1 MSSAQTQVGVLTYMT
16 QSTAA
21 TSVSFTANL
30 KKDTMGNGFDSI
42 LTNLSN
48 SQNNNPKAEVVSS
61 KDVKNDTLDSSK
73 KTENV
78 SMSDKA
84 AKTTAESPQDTKEVK
99 TVEPEEEK
107 VVNTNETDGKEANEE
122 LQNAISEDGK
132 KLIKE
137 LAEMADVSEEEI
149 IAVMQL
155 IGITPAD
162 LLNPENVI
170 QVVNELSETE
180 NGVDLIVDS
189 DLYESLKDVLTEVSD
204 MRQELVTDYEIPEE
218 NLDQVIT
225 EVKEMKAP
233 EEDPKAPVFEEVLD
247 KAPTVAVS
255 EKEVKVELKQETEI
269 PEREIKVPEA
279 EQQITQV
286 EEPQQETSHSSEH
299 KESGSN
305 LFKHEQTVNPF
316 NQLVQNI
323 VEAANPVE
331 TNPIDSYTDRAQ
343 MENIIRQITE
353 KITVSAGPEETSME
367 LQLHPASLGHVNI
380 LLTSSKDG
388 ITAKFTAQNEIVKEA
403 VESQMTTLMQK
414 FDEQGVK
421 VTSVE
426 VTIASHAFEQNLQQ
440 EDQQETARDQMEKNK
455 KSLRRINLNEIDEE
469 IEEEMTQAELIA
481 AQMMAYNGNTIDFSA

>member
-30 KKDTMGNGFDSI
+30 KKDTTGNGFDSI

-48 SQNNNPKAEVVSS
+48 SQNNTPKAEVVSS

-84 AKTTAESPQDTKEVK
+84 AKTTTESPQDTKEVN

-170 QVVNELSETE
+170 QVVNELSESE

-189 DLYESLKDVLTEVSD
+189 ELYESLKDVLTQVGD
-204 MRQELVTDYEIPEE
+204 MRQDLITDYDIPEE
-218 NLDQVIT
+218 NLDQVIQN
-225 EVKEMKAP
+225 VKEMKAP
-233 EEDPKAPVFEEVLD
+233 EEDAKDPVFEEVLE
-247 KAPTVAVS
+247 KAPTIATD
-255 EKEVKVELKQETEI
+255 EKAVKVEIKQETQV
-269 PEREIKVPEA
+269 PEREIKVQATES
-279 EQQITQV
+279 QITQV
-286 EEPQQETSHSSEH
+286 EDTHQETSNSSEH

-305 LFKHEQTVNPF
+305 LFKHEQSVNPF

-323 VEAANPVE
+323 VEATPTE

-353 KITVSAGPEETSME
+353 KITVSAGTEETSME
-367 LQLHPASLGHVNI
+367 LQLHPATLGHVNI

-403 VESQMTTLMQK
+403 VESQMTALMQK

-440 EDQQETARDQMEKNK
+440 EDRGETAKDQMEKNK

-469 IEEEMTQAELIA
+469 IEEEMSQAELIA